1 MGMSTSA
8 SSVSLESLLNAYAL
22 LEIDLTAGAAAI
34 GRAHRQMVERC
45 HLERIPAQSPE
56 HARATERKAAIDSAY
71 ALIQDAPL
79 QHHPISRG
87 SDSGRTF
94 TDADLEEALRQA
106 RTHQQLQRV
115 GTAAVAFAACCL
127 LAFLVTIPMLGRA
140 GVGSVASASI
150 IVAFAV
156 GLFLLRRT
164 RSPVP
169 WQQMEDVLAGVL
181 RVFLRQ
187 M

>member
-1 MGMSTSA
+1 MSPSA

-56 HARATERKAAIDSAY
+56 HARATERKGAIDSAY

-106 RTHQQLQRV
+106 RKHQQLQRV

-127 LAFLVTIPMLGRA
+127 LASLVTIPMLGRA

-156 GLFLLRRT
+156 GLFLLRWT

-181 RVFLRQ
+181 RLFLRQ

>member
-8 SSVSLESLLNAYAL
+8 SSGSLEALLNAYAL
-22 LEIDLTAGAAAI
+22 LEIDVTAGAAPI
-34 GRAHRQMVERC
+34 GRAHREMVGRC
-45 HLERIPAQSPE
+45 HLERIPASSTE
-56 HARATERKAAIDSAY
+56 HARATERKAAFDAAY

-87 SDSGRTF
+87 SDSDRTF
-94 TDADLEEALRQA
+94 TDADLDEAVRQA
-106 RTHQQLQRV
+106 RKHRQLQRA
-115 GTAAVAFAACCL
+115 GTAAVVFAGCCV
-127 LAFLVTIPMLGRA
+127 LASLVTIPMLGRA
-140 GVGSVASASI
+140 GIGSVASASI

-169 WQQMEDVLAGVL
+169 WQPMEEVLAGVL
-181 RVFLRQ
+181 RLFLR
-187 M
+187 